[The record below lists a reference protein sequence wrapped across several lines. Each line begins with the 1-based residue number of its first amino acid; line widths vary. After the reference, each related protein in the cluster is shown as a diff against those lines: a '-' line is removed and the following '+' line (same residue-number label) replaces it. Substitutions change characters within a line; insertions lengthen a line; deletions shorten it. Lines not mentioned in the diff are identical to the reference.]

1 MGEAVGWRAGG
12 RAWRGADE
20 ARAGATALSR
30 RYRAAGN
37 SAQVRA
43 ATEEETSLQHPHQ
56 RHQQDLHQDRQG
68 EENTVS
74 ALDPLIPDARICR
87 LKHGGL
93 P

>member
-1 MGEAVGWRAGG
+1 M
-12 RAWRGADE
+12 AD
-20 ARAGATALSR
+20 A
-30 RYRAAGN
+30 AAGTRARRTRQPGQ
-37 SAQVRA
+37 SGLGGAAWAEFGETTKTGGGTVRVEA
-43 ATEEETSLQHPHQ
+43 GTALQHPHQ

-74 ALDPLIPDARICR
+74 ALDPLIPDPRICC